1 MASDEEVD
9 RTARAAD
16 VARLFAQL
24 AQERP
29 AVLDA
34 LHALLS
40 ALCGPVNRCDAA
52 GTTSSRPTAR
62 SVEARADFRCCMR
75 CGVRS
80 HGHLH
85 ACARADGRARD
96 HGERHDRARTDRS
109 TPAEAN
115 APASRGVEAIARTAR
130 RNQG

>member
-52 GTTSSRPTAR
+52 GTTSSRQPAR
-62 SVEARADFRCCMR
+62 SVEAEQQPKPVPTSA
-75 CGVRS
+75 G
-80 HGHLH
+80 
-85 ACARADGRARD
+85 ACVAESAATGIC
-96 HGERHDRARTDRS
+96 
-109 TPAEAN
+109 TPAPEPMA
-115 APASRGVEAIARTAR
+115 APATMASVTTAPEQTEALPPKPTLPPAAAS
-130 RNQG
+130 